1 MLQSAWL
8 NQGQVLPKS
17 VTFYDGITAS
27 VDKGRATAVIYLDF
41 SKAFDM
47 VPHNILLSKLER
59 WLDTIKWMRNW
70 FQDHTQRVVV
80 ASVSMPG
87 WRSMRSDVPQ
97 GSVAGSIL
105 CNIFIRDINSGTE
118 CTLNKFVDDDKLSD
132 VINKTEE

>member
-97 GSVAGSIL
+97 GSVPGSIL
-105 CNIFIRDINSGTE
+105 CNIFISDINSGTE

>member
-47 VPHNILLSKLER
+47 VPHNILLFKLER
-59 WLDTIKWMRNW
+59 YGLM
-70 FQDHTQRVVV
+70 
-80 ASVSMPG
+80 
-87 WRSMRSDVPQ
+87 
-97 GSVAGSIL
+97 
-105 CNIFIRDINSGTE
+105 SGQFNE
-118 CTLNKFVDDDKLSD
+118 
-132 VINKTEE
+132 